1 MFAVEVRDH
10 IMIAHSLPSP
20 AFGPAQAM
28 HGATFV
34 VDAAFFSEDIDANGM
49 VVDIGLATD
58 ALQTALAPLR
68 YKNLDE
74 VEAFKGRI
82 TTTEF
87 LCRYIFDALAEA
99 VRDGRL
105 NDGGRVRKIRVQL
118 HESHVARA
126 WYEAAI

>member
-20 AFGPAQAM
+20 VFGPAQGV

-34 VDAAFFSEDIDANGM
+34 VDAAFFTEDIDDHGL
-49 VVDIGLATD
+49 VVDIGLATE
-58 ALQTALAPLR
+58 ALQAALAPLR
-68 YKNLDE
+68 YRNLDE
-74 VEAFKGRI
+74 VPELAGKF

-87 LCRYIFDALAEA
+87 LCRRIFDALAAA
-99 VRDGRL
+99 VRAGQL
-105 NDGGRVRKIRVQL
+105 ADGGRVRRLRVTL

-126 WYEAAI
+126 WYEAAL

>member
-20 AFGPAQAM
+20 VFGPAQGL

-34 VDAAFFSEDIDANGM
+34 VDAAFYTKEIDANGL

-58 ALQTALAPLR
+58 ALARVLAPLR
-68 YKNLDE
+68 YGNLDDKPE
-74 VEAFKGRI
+74 FEGRI

-87 LCRYIFDALAEA
+87 LCHHIWTGL
-99 VRDGRL
+99 RDIARDEGL
-105 NDGGRVRKIRVQL
+105 GDGGRLCRMKVL
-118 HESHVARA
+118 MHESHVARG
-126 WYEAAI
+126 WYEADL